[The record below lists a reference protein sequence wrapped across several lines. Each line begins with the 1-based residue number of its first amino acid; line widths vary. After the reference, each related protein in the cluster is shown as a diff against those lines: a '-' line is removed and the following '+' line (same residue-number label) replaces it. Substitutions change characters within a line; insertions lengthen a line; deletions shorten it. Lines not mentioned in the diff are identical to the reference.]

1 MRTAVTTFGV
11 ASTTVTGTRV
21 PSSVKTWVMP
31 TFLPTI
37 AATTASD
44 LDLDVDPGGERV
56 EALQGV
62 DRLRRRLV
70 DVDQPLV
77 GADLEVLARVLV
89 LERRL
94 DHAVDVALGRQGH
107 GPGHRG
113 AGAGGRVDDL
123 AGSAIDGVVVIRLQP
138 DPDFVGGESCHSVIS
153 FLWAQKERCPKGEQ
167 RPRVVSVTYKRRA
180 GQFGRPSYGRYSMIS
195 VTTPEPTVRPPSRIA
210 NRRPWSM
217 AIG

>member
-1 MRTAVTTFGV
+1 MRTAVTVFGV
-11 ASTTVTGTRV
+11 ASTTVTGPRV
-21 PSSVKTWVMP
+21 PSSGKTWVMP

-44 LDLDVDPGGERV
+44 LDLDVDPGRERV
-56 EALQGV
+56 EALEGV
-62 DRLRRRLV
+62 DRLGRRLGGV
-70 DVDQPLV
+70 GQPLV

-123 AGSAIDGVVVIRLQP
+123 ACSAIDGGGGIR
-138 DPDFVGGESCHSVIS
+138 
-153 FLWAQKERCPKGEQ
+153 
-167 RPRVVSVTYKRRA
+167 
-180 GQFGRPSYGRYSMIS
+180 
-195 VTTPEPTVRPPSRIA
+195 PEP
-210 NRRPWSM
+210 
-217 AIG
+217 